1 LSLKTIFTQF
11 MIKET
16 NSFPRRASSAELFER
31 AKSVFPGGVSSP
43 VRAFKSVSGPPL
55 FMKKGDGCHVWDAD
69 GNKYID
75 FCASWGPL
83 ILGHNN
89 PQIRDSI
96 FEAVASGTSFGTPT
110 LPELELGELLVNHHP
125 YLEKVRFV
133 SSGTEAVMSA
143 IRLARGF
150 TGKSKILKFE
160 GCYHGHLDSLLVKA
174 GSGLVT
180 FGETTSAGIPPSFAT
195 ETLVIPLNDP
205 EALDEALTKYGS
217 EIACIVIE
225 PIPAN
230 NGLLLQYFFFLKYLR
245 EKATEFGILLLFD
258 EVISGFRVHF
268 AGAAGYYDIKPDLVT
283 YGKIIGGGMPV
294 GAYGGGKDL
303 MALISPDGPVYQAGT
318 LSGNP
323 VAMAAGLAAC
333 RQLLAPGFYGQ
344 LDAKAAFLIQK
355 LSQHAE
361 NNRYQV
367 SFPRVGSIFWIAF
380 SKDRIKRADQ
390 IDADSMK
397 YFKRLHAILLEHG
410 VYMGPSGYEVGFV
423 SAAHTFDDLREAAE
437 IFCLALDKVFS
448 NHPDDAE

>member
-1 LSLKTIFTQF
+1 MQEAT
-11 MIKET
+11 
-16 NSFPRRASSAELFER
+16 SFPRREKSAELFAR
-31 AKSVFPGGVSSP
+31 AKAVFPGGVSSP

-55 FMKKGDGCHVWDAD
+55 FIKRGDGCYVWDED
-69 GNKYID
+69 GNRYID

-89 PQIRDSI
+89 EQIRERI
-96 FEAVASGTSFGTPT
+96 FEAVALGTSFGTPT
-110 LPELELGELLVNHHP
+110 LNELELGELLVKNNP

-150 TGKSKILKFE
+150 TGRSKILKFE

-180 FGETTSAGIPPSFAT
+180 FGESTSAGIPPSFAA
-195 ETLVIPLNDP
+195 ETLVIPLDDRA
-205 EALDEALTKYGS
+205 ALDEALEKYGHD
-217 EIACIVIE
+217 IACIIIE

-230 NGLLLQYFFFLKYLR
+230 NGLLLQDYSFLKYLR
-245 EKATEFGILLLFD
+245 QKATEHKVLLLFD

-268 AGAAGYYDIKPDLVT
+268 AGAAGYYDIKPDIVT

-294 GAYGGGKDL
+294 GAYGGSNEL
-303 MALISPDGPVYQAGT
+303 MAFISPDGPVYQAGT

-333 RQLLAPGFYGQ
+333 QQLLMPNFYCE
-344 LDAKAAFLIQK
+344 LDHKTNHLIKK
-355 LSQHAE
+355 LTDHATE
-361 NNRYQV
+361 NKYSV
-367 SFPRVGSIFWIAF
+367 TFPKVGSIFWIAF
-380 SKDRIKRADQ
+380 STETIKKADQ
-390 IDADSMK
+390 IDPASMK
-397 YFKRLHAILLEHG
+397 YFKLLHAALLEKG

-423 SAAHTFDDLREAAE
+423 SSAHTIEVLDEAAE
-437 IFCLALDKVFS
+437 IINWAMDKVFGD
-448 NHPDDAE
+448 H

>member
-1 LSLKTIFTQF
+1 MQEVT
-11 MIKET
+11 
-16 NSFPRRASSAELFER
+16 SFPRREKSAELFAR
-31 AKSVFPGGVSSP
+31 AKAVFPGGVSSP

-55 FMKKGDGCHVWDAD
+55 FINRGDGCYVWDED
-69 GNKYID
+69 GNRYID

-89 PQIRDSI
+89 EQIRERI
-96 FEAVASGTSFGTPT
+96 FEAVAMGTSFGTPT
-110 LPELELGELLVNHHP
+110 LNELELGELLVKNNP

-150 TGKSKILKFE
+150 TGRSKILKFE

-180 FGETTSAGIPPSFAT
+180 FGESTSAGIPPSFAA
-195 ETLVIPLNDP
+195 ETLVIPLDDRA
-205 EALDEALTKYGS
+205 ALDEALQKYGHD
-217 EIACIVIE
+217 IACIIIE

-230 NGLLLQYFFFLKYLR
+230 NGLLLQDYSFLKYLR
-245 EKATEFGILLLFD
+245 QKATEHNVLLLFD

-294 GAYGGGKDL
+294 GAYGGSNEL
-303 MALISPDGPVYQAGT
+303 MAFISPDGPVYQAGT

-333 RQLLAPGFYGQ
+333 NQLLVPNFYCD
-344 LDAKAAFLIQK
+344 LDHKTNHLIKK
-355 LSQHAE
+355 LTDHATE
-361 NNRYQV
+361 NKYSV
-367 SFPRVGSIFWIAF
+367 TFPKVGSIFWIAF
-380 SKDRIKRADQ
+380 STETIKKADQ
-390 IDADSMK
+390 IDPASMK
-397 YFKRLHAILLEHG
+397 FFKRLHAALLEKG

-423 SAAHTFDDLREAAE
+423 SSAHTIEVLDEAAE
-437 IFCLALDKVFS
+437 IINWAMDSVFS
-448 NHPDDAE
+448 DL

>member
-1 LSLKTIFTQF
+1 MQ
-11 MIKET
+11 EAA
-16 NSFPRRASSAELFER
+16 SFPRREKSAELFAR
-31 AKSVFPGGVSSP
+31 AKAVFPGGVSSP

-55 FMKKGDGCHVWDAD
+55 FIKRGDGCHVWDED
-69 GNKYID
+69 DNRYID

-89 PQIRDSI
+89 EQIRERI

-110 LPELELGELLVNHHP
+110 LNELELGELLVKNNP

-150 TGKSKILKFE
+150 TGRSKILKFE

-180 FGETTSAGIPPSFAT
+180 FGESTSAGIPPSFAA
-195 ETLVIPLNDP
+195 ETLVIPLDDRS
-205 EALDEALTKYGS
+205 ALDEALDKYGN
-217 EIACIVIE
+217 EIACIIIE

-230 NGLLLQYFFFLKYLR
+230 NGLLLQDYSFLKYLR
-245 EKATEFGILLLFD
+245 QKATEHKVLLLFD

-268 AGAAGYYDIKPDLVT
+268 AGAAGYYDIKPDIVT

-294 GAYGGGKDL
+294 GAYGGSNEL
-303 MALISPDGPVYQAGT
+303 MAFISPDGPVYQAGT

-333 RQLLAPGFYGQ
+333 QQLLMPNFYCD
-344 LDAKAAFLIQK
+344 LDHKTNHLIKKLTDHAK
-355 LSQHAE
+355 E
-361 NNRYQV
+361 NKYSV
-367 SFPRVGSIFWIAF
+367 TFPKVGSIFWIAF
-380 SKDRIKRADQ
+380 STETIKKADQ
-390 IDADSMK
+390 IDPASMK
-397 YFKRLHAILLEHG
+397 FFKLLHAALLEKG

-423 SAAHTFDDLREAAE
+423 SSAHTIEVLDEAAE
-437 IFCLALDKVFS
+437 IINWAMDTVFS
-448 NHPDDAE
+448 DL

>member
-1 LSLKTIFTQF
+1 MQEAT
-11 MIKET
+11 
-16 NSFPRRASSAELFER
+16 SFPRREKSAELFAR
-31 AKSVFPGGVSSP
+31 AKAVFPGGVSSP

-55 FMKKGDGCHVWDAD
+55 FIKRGDGCYVWDED
-69 GNKYID
+69 GNRYID

-89 PQIRDSI
+89 EQIRERI

-110 LPELELGELLVNHHP
+110 LNELELGELLVKNNP

-150 TGKSKILKFE
+150 TGRSKILKFE

-180 FGETTSAGIPPSFAT
+180 FGESTSAGIPPSFAA
-195 ETLVIPLNDP
+195 ETLVIPLDDRA
-205 EALDEALTKYGS
+205 ALDEALEKYGHD
-217 EIACIVIE
+217 IACIIIE

-230 NGLLLQYFFFLKYLR
+230 NGLLLQDYSFLKYLR
-245 EKATEFGILLLFD
+245 QKATEHKVLLLFD

-268 AGAAGYYDIKPDLVT
+268 AGAAGYYDIKPDIVT

-294 GAYGGGKDL
+294 GVYGGSNEL
-303 MALISPDGPVYQAGT
+303 MAFISPDGPVYQAGT

-333 RQLLAPGFYGQ
+333 QQLLMPNFYCE
-344 LDAKAAFLIQK
+344 LDHKTNHLIKK
-355 LSQHAE
+355 LTDHATE
-361 NNRYQV
+361 NKYSV
-367 SFPRVGSIFWIAF
+367 TFPKVGSIFWIAF
-380 SKDRIKRADQ
+380 STETIKKADQ
-390 IDADSMK
+390 IDPASMK
-397 YFKRLHAILLEHG
+397 FFKLLHAALLEKG

-423 SAAHTFDDLREAAE
+423 SSAHTLEVLDEAAE
-437 IFCLALDKVFS
+437 IINWAMDKVFG
-448 NHPDDAE
+448 DL

>member
-1 LSLKTIFTQF
+1 MQEAT
-11 MIKET
+11 
-16 NSFPRRASSAELFER
+16 SFPRREKSAELFAR
-31 AKSVFPGGVSSP
+31 AKAVFPGGVSSP

-55 FMKKGDGCHVWDAD
+55 FIKRGDGCYVWDVD
-69 GNKYID
+69 DNRYID

-89 PQIRDSI
+89 EQIRERI

-110 LPELELGELLVNHHP
+110 LNELELGELLVKNNP

-150 TGKSKILKFE
+150 TGRSKILKFE

-180 FGETTSAGIPPSFAT
+180 FGESTSAGIPPSFAA
-195 ETLVIPLNDP
+195 ETLVIPLDDRA
-205 EALDEALTKYGS
+205 ALDEALEKYGH
-217 EIACIVIE
+217 EIACIIIE

-230 NGLLLQYFFFLKYLR
+230 NGLLLQDYSFLKYLR
-245 EKATEFGILLLFD
+245 QKATEHKVLLLFD

-268 AGAAGYYDIKPDLVT
+268 AGAAGYYDIKPDIVT

-294 GAYGGGKDL
+294 GAYGGGNEL
-303 MALISPDGPVYQAGT
+303 MAFISPDGPVYQAGT

-333 RQLLAPGFYGQ
+333 QQLLMPNFYCD
-344 LDAKAAFLIQK
+344 LDHKTNHLIKKLTDHAK
-355 LSQHAE
+355 E
-361 NNRYQV
+361 NKYSV
-367 SFPRVGSIFWIAF
+367 TFPKVGSIFWIAF
-380 SKDRIKRADQ
+380 STETIKKADQ
-390 IDADSMK
+390 IDPASMK
-397 YFKRLHAILLEHG
+397 FFKLLHAALLEKG

-423 SAAHTFDDLREAAE
+423 SSAHTIEVLDEAAE
-437 IFCLALDKVFS
+437 IINWAMDTVFS
-448 NHPDDAE
+448 DL

>member
-1 LSLKTIFTQF
+1 MQEAT
-11 MIKET
+11 
-16 NSFPRRASSAELFER
+16 SFPRREKSAELFAR
-31 AKSVFPGGVSSP
+31 AKAVFPGGVSSP

-55 FMKKGDGCHVWDAD
+55 FIKRGDGCYVWDED
-69 GNKYID
+69 DNRYID

-89 PQIRDSI
+89 EQIRERI

-110 LPELELGELLVNHHP
+110 LNELELGELLVKNNP

-150 TGKSKILKFE
+150 TGRSKILKFE

-180 FGETTSAGIPPSFAT
+180 FGESTSAGIPPSFAA
-195 ETLVIPLNDP
+195 ETLVIPLDDRS
-205 EALDEALTKYGS
+205 ALDEALEKYGHD
-217 EIACIVIE
+217 IACIIIE

-230 NGLLLQYFFFLKYLR
+230 NGLLLQDYSFLKYLR
-245 EKATEFGILLLFD
+245 QKATEHKVLLLFD

-294 GAYGGGKDL
+294 GAYGGSNEL
-303 MALISPDGPVYQAGT
+303 MAFISPDGPVYQAGT

-333 RQLLAPGFYGQ
+333 QQLLMPNFYCD
-344 LDAKAAFLIQK
+344 LDHKTNHLIKKLTDHAK
-355 LSQHAE
+355 E
-361 NNRYQV
+361 NKYSV
-367 SFPRVGSIFWIAF
+367 TFPKVGSIFWIAF
-380 SKDRIKRADQ
+380 STETIKKADQ
-390 IDADSMK
+390 IDPASMK
-397 YFKRLHAILLEHG
+397 FFKLLHAALLEKG

-423 SAAHTFDDLREAAE
+423 SSAHTIEVLDEAAE
-437 IFCLALDKVFS
+437 IINWAMDSVFS
-448 NHPDDAE
+448 DL

>member
-1 LSLKTIFTQF
+1 MQEAT
-11 MIKET
+11 
-16 NSFPRRASSAELFER
+16 SFPRREKSAELFAR
-31 AKSVFPGGVSSP
+31 AKAVFPGGVSSP

-55 FMKKGDGCHVWDAD
+55 FIKRGDGCYVWDED
-69 GNKYID
+69 GNRYID

-89 PQIRDSI
+89 EQIRERI

-110 LPELELGELLVNHHP
+110 LNELELGELLVKNNP

-150 TGKSKILKFE
+150 TGRSKILKFE

-180 FGETTSAGIPPSFAT
+180 FGESTSAGIPPSFAA
-195 ETLVIPLNDP
+195 ETLVIPLDDRA
-205 EALDEALTKYGS
+205 ALDEALEKYGHD
-217 EIACIVIE
+217 IACIIIE

-230 NGLLLQYFFFLKYLR
+230 NGLLLQDYSFLKYLR
-245 EKATEFGILLLFD
+245 QKATEHKVLLLFD

-268 AGAAGYYDIKPDLVT
+268 AGAAGYYDIKPDIVT

-294 GAYGGGKDL
+294 GAYGGSNEL
-303 MALISPDGPVYQAGT
+303 MAFISPDGPVYQAGT

-333 RQLLAPGFYGQ
+333 QQLLMPNFYCE
-344 LDAKAAFLIQK
+344 LDHKTNHLIKK
-355 LSQHAE
+355 LTDHATE
-361 NNRYQV
+361 NKYSV
-367 SFPRVGSIFWIAF
+367 TFPKVGSIFWIAF
-380 SKDRIKRADQ
+380 STETIKKADQ
-390 IDADSMK
+390 IDPASMK
-397 YFKRLHAILLEHG
+397 FFKLLHAALLEKG

-423 SAAHTFDDLREAAE
+423 SSAHTLEVLDEAAE
-437 IFCLALDKVFS
+437 IINWAMDNVFG
-448 NHPDDAE
+448 DL

>member
-1 LSLKTIFTQF
+1 MQEAT
-11 MIKET
+11 
-16 NSFPRRASSAELFER
+16 SFPRREKSAELFAR
-31 AKSVFPGGVSSP
+31 AKTVFPGGVSSP

-55 FMKKGDGCHVWDAD
+55 FIKRGDGCYVWDED
-69 GNKYID
+69 DNRYID

-89 PQIRDSI
+89 EQIRERI

-110 LPELELGELLVNHHP
+110 LNELELGELLVKNNP

-150 TGKSKILKFE
+150 TGRSKILKFE

-180 FGETTSAGIPPSFAT
+180 FGESTSAGIPPSFAA
-195 ETLVIPLNDP
+195 ETLVIPLDDRS
-205 EALDEALTKYGS
+205 ALDEALEKYGHD
-217 EIACIVIE
+217 IACIIIE

-230 NGLLLQYFFFLKYLR
+230 NGLLLQDYSFLKYLR
-245 EKATEFGILLLFD
+245 QKATEHKVLLLFD

-294 GAYGGGKDL
+294 GAYGGSNEL
-303 MALISPDGPVYQAGT
+303 MAFISPDGPVYQAGT

-333 RQLLAPGFYGQ
+333 QQLLMPNFYCD
-344 LDAKAAFLIQK
+344 LDHKTNHLIKKLTDHAK
-355 LSQHAE
+355 E
-361 NNRYQV
+361 NKYSV
-367 SFPRVGSIFWIAF
+367 TFPKVGSIFWIAF
-380 SKDRIKRADQ
+380 STETIKKADQ
-390 IDADSMK
+390 IDPASMK
-397 YFKRLHAILLEHG
+397 FFKLLHAALLEKG

-423 SAAHTFDDLREAAE
+423 SSAHSIEVLDEAAE
-437 IFCLALDKVFS
+437 IINWAMDSVFS
-448 NHPDDAE
+448 DL

>member
-1 LSLKTIFTQF
+1 MQEAT
-11 MIKET
+11 
-16 NSFPRRASSAELFER
+16 SFPRREKSAELFAR
-31 AKSVFPGGVSSP
+31 AKAVFPGGVSSP

-55 FMKKGDGCHVWDAD
+55 FIKRGDGCYVWDED
-69 GNKYID
+69 GNRYID

-89 PQIRDSI
+89 EQIRERI

-110 LPELELGELLVNHHP
+110 LNELELGELLVKNNP

-150 TGKSKILKFE
+150 TGRSKILKFE

-180 FGETTSAGIPPSFAT
+180 FGESTSAGIPPSFAA
-195 ETLVIPLNDP
+195 ETLVIPLDDRA
-205 EALDEALTKYGS
+205 ALDEALDIYGH
-217 EIACIVIE
+217 EIACIIIE

-230 NGLLLQYFFFLKYLR
+230 NGLLLQDYSFLKYLR
-245 EKATEFGILLLFD
+245 QKATEHNVLLLFD

-294 GAYGGGKDL
+294 GAYGGSNEL
-303 MALISPDGPVYQAGT
+303 MAFISPDGPVYQAGT

-333 RQLLAPGFYGQ
+333 QQLLMPNFYCD
-344 LDAKAAFLIQK
+344 LDHKTNHLIKK
-355 LSQHAE
+355 LTDHATE
-361 NNRYQV
+361 NKYSV
-367 SFPRVGSIFWIAF
+367 TFPKIGSIFWIAF
-380 SKDRIKRADQ
+380 STETIKKADQ
-390 IDADSMK
+390 IDPASMK
-397 YFKRLHAILLEHG
+397 FFKLLHAALLEKG

-423 SAAHTFDDLREAAE
+423 SSAHTIEVLDEAAE
-437 IFCLALDKVFS
+437 IINWAIDSVFS
-448 NHPDDAE
+448 DL

>member
-1 LSLKTIFTQF
+1 MQEAT
-11 MIKET
+11 
-16 NSFPRRASSAELFER
+16 SFPRREKSAELFAR
-31 AKSVFPGGVSSP
+31 AKAVFPGGVSSP

-55 FMKKGDGCHVWDAD
+55 FIKQGDGCYVWDED
-69 GNKYID
+69 DNRYID

-89 PQIRDSI
+89 EQIRERI

-110 LPELELGELLVNHHP
+110 LNELELGELLVKNNP

-150 TGKSKILKFE
+150 TGRSKILKFE

-180 FGETTSAGIPPSFAT
+180 FGESTSAGIPPSFAA
-195 ETLVIPLNDP
+195 ETLVIPLDDRA
-205 EALDEALTKYGS
+205 ALDEALDKYGHD
-217 EIACIVIE
+217 IACIIIE

-230 NGLLLQYFFFLKYLR
+230 NGLLLQDYSFLKYLR
-245 EKATEFGILLLFD
+245 QKATEHKVLLLFD

-294 GAYGGGKDL
+294 GAYGGSNEL
-303 MALISPDGPVYQAGT
+303 MAFISPDGPVYQAGT

-333 RQLLAPGFYGQ
+333 QQLLMPNFYCD
-344 LDAKAAFLIQK
+344 LDHKTNHLIKK
-355 LSQHAE
+355 LTDHATK
-361 NNRYQV
+361 NKYSV
-367 SFPRVGSIFWIAF
+367 TFPKVGSIFWIAF
-380 SKDRIKRADQ
+380 STETIKKADQ
-390 IDADSMK
+390 IDPASMK
-397 YFKRLHAILLEHG
+397 FFKLLHAALLEKG

-423 SAAHTFDDLREAAE
+423 SSAHTIEVLDEAAE
-437 IFCLALDKVFS
+437 IINWAMDSVFS
-448 NHPDDAE
+448 DL

>member
-1 LSLKTIFTQF
+1 MQEAT
-11 MIKET
+11 
-16 NSFPRRASSAELFER
+16 SFPRREKSAELFAR
-31 AKSVFPGGVSSP
+31 AKAVFPGGVSSP

-55 FMKKGDGCHVWDAD
+55 FIKRGDGCYVWDED
-69 GNKYID
+69 DNRYID

-89 PQIRDSI
+89 EQIRERI

-110 LPELELGELLVNHHP
+110 LNELELGELLVKNNP

-150 TGKSKILKFE
+150 TGRSKILKFE

-180 FGETTSAGIPPSFAT
+180 FGESTSAGIPPSFAA
-195 ETLVIPLNDP
+195 ETLVIPLDDRA
-205 EALDEALTKYGS
+205 ALDEALEKYGHD
-217 EIACIVIE
+217 IACIIIE

-230 NGLLLQYFFFLKYLR
+230 NGLLLQDYSFLKYLR
-245 EKATEFGILLLFD
+245 QKATEHKVLLLFD

-268 AGAAGYYDIKPDLVT
+268 AGAAGYYDIKPDIVT

-294 GAYGGGKDL
+294 GAYGGSNEL
-303 MALISPDGPVYQAGT
+303 MAFISPDGPVYQAGT

-333 RQLLAPGFYGQ
+333 QQLLMPNFYCE
-344 LDAKAAFLIQK
+344 LDHKTNHLIK
-355 LSQHAE
+355 NLTDHATE
-361 NNRYQV
+361 NKYSV
-367 SFPRVGSIFWIAF
+367 TFPKVGSIFWIAF
-380 SKDRIKRADQ
+380 STETIKKADQ
-390 IDADSMK
+390 IDPASMK
-397 YFKRLHAILLEHG
+397 YFKLLHAALLEKG

-423 SAAHTFDDLREAAE
+423 SSAHTIEVLDEAAE
-437 IFCLALDKVFS
+437 IINWAMDKVFG
-448 NHPDDAE
+448 DL

>member
-1 LSLKTIFTQF
+1 MQEAT
-11 MIKET
+11 
-16 NSFPRRASSAELFER
+16 SFPRREKSAELFAR
-31 AKSVFPGGVSSP
+31 AKAVFPGGVSSP

-55 FMKKGDGCHVWDAD
+55 FIKRGDGCYVWDED
-69 GNKYID
+69 DNRYID

-89 PQIRDSI
+89 EQIRERI

-110 LPELELGELLVNHHP
+110 LNELELGELLVKNNP

-150 TGKSKILKFE
+150 TGRSKILKFE

-180 FGETTSAGIPPSFAT
+180 FGESTSAGIPPSFAA
-195 ETLVIPLNDP
+195 ETLVIPLDDRA
-205 EALDEALTKYGS
+205 ALDEALEKYGHD
-217 EIACIVIE
+217 IACIIIE

-230 NGLLLQYFFFLKYLR
+230 NGLLLQDYSFLKYLR
-245 EKATEFGILLLFD
+245 QKATEHKVLLLFD

-268 AGAAGYYDIKPDLVT
+268 AGAAGYYDIKPDIVT

-294 GAYGGGKDL
+294 GAYGGSNEL
-303 MALISPDGPVYQAGT
+303 MAFISPDGPVYQAGT

-323 VAMAAGLAAC
+323 VAMAAGLADC
-333 RQLLAPGFYGQ
+333 QQLLMPNFYCD
-344 LDAKAAFLIQK
+344 LDHKTNHLIKK
-355 LSQHAE
+355 LTDHATE
-361 NNRYQV
+361 NKYSV
-367 SFPRVGSIFWIAF
+367 TFPKVGSIFWIAF
-380 SKDRIKRADQ
+380 STETIKKADQ
-390 IDADSMK
+390 IDPASMK
-397 YFKRLHAILLEHG
+397 FFKLLHAALLEKG

-423 SAAHTFDDLREAAE
+423 SSAHTIEVLDEAAE
-437 IFCLALDKVFS
+437 IINWAMDSVFS
-448 NHPDDAE
+448 DL

>member
-1 LSLKTIFTQF
+1 MQEAT
-11 MIKET
+11 
-16 NSFPRRASSAELFER
+16 SFPRREKSAELFAR
-31 AKSVFPGGVSSP
+31 AKAVFPGGVSSP

-55 FMKKGDGCHVWDAD
+55 FIKRGDGCHVWDED
-69 GNKYID
+69 DNRYID

-89 PQIRDSI
+89 EQIRERI

-110 LPELELGELLVNHHP
+110 LNELELGELLVKNNP

-150 TGKSKILKFE
+150 TGRSKILKFE

-180 FGETTSAGIPPSFAT
+180 FGESTSAGIPPSFAA
-195 ETLVIPLNDP
+195 ETLVIPLDDRS
-205 EALDEALTKYGS
+205 ALDEALDKYGN
-217 EIACIVIE
+217 EIACIIIE

-230 NGLLLQYFFFLKYLR
+230 NGLLLQDYSFLKYLR
-245 EKATEFGILLLFD
+245 QKATEHKVLLLFD

-268 AGAAGYYDIKPDLVT
+268 AGAAGYYDIKPDIVT

-294 GAYGGGKDL
+294 GAYGGSNEL
-303 MALISPDGPVYQAGT
+303 MAFISPDGPVYQAGT

-333 RQLLAPGFYGQ
+333 QQLLMPNFYCD
-344 LDAKAAFLIQK
+344 LDHKTNHLIKKLTDHAK
-355 LSQHAE
+355 E
-361 NNRYQV
+361 NKYSV
-367 SFPRVGSIFWIAF
+367 TFPKVGSIFWIAF
-380 SKDRIKRADQ
+380 STETIKKADQ
-390 IDADSMK
+390 IDPASMK
-397 YFKRLHAILLEHG
+397 FFKLLHAALLEKG

-423 SAAHTFDDLREAAE
+423 SSAHTLEVLDEAAE
-437 IFCLALDKVFS
+437 IINWAMDNVFG
-448 NHPDDAE
+448 DL

>member
-1 LSLKTIFTQF
+1 MQEAT
-11 MIKET
+11 
-16 NSFPRRASSAELFER
+16 SFPRREKSAELFAR
-31 AKSVFPGGVSSP
+31 AKAVFPGGVSSP

-55 FMKKGDGCHVWDAD
+55 FIKRGDGCYVWDED
-69 GNKYID
+69 GNRYID

-89 PQIRDSI
+89 EQIRERI

-110 LPELELGELLVNHHP
+110 LNELELGELLVKNNP

-150 TGKSKILKFE
+150 TGRSKILKFE

-180 FGETTSAGIPPSFAT
+180 FGESTSAGIPPSFAA
-195 ETLVIPLNDP
+195 ETLVIPLDDRA
-205 EALDEALTKYGS
+205 ALDEALEKYGHD
-217 EIACIVIE
+217 IACIIIE

-230 NGLLLQYFFFLKYLR
+230 NGLLLQDYSFLKYLR
-245 EKATEFGILLLFD
+245 QKATEHKVLLLFD

-268 AGAAGYYDIKPDLVT
+268 AGAAGYYDIKPDIVT

-294 GAYGGGKDL
+294 GAYGGSNEL
-303 MALISPDGPVYQAGT
+303 MAFISPDGPVYQAGT

-333 RQLLAPGFYGQ
+333 QQLLMPNFYCE
-344 LDAKAAFLIQK
+344 LDHKTNHLIKK
-355 LSQHAE
+355 LTDHATE
-361 NNRYQV
+361 NKYSV
-367 SFPRVGSIFWIAF
+367 TFPKVGSIFWIAF
-380 SKDRIKRADQ
+380 STETIKKADQ
-390 IDADSMK
+390 IDPASMK
-397 YFKRLHAILLEHG
+397 YFKLLHAALLEKG

-423 SAAHTFDDLREAAE
+423 SSAHSLEVLDEAAE
-437 IFCLALDKVFS
+437 IINWAMDKVFG
-448 NHPDDAE
+448 DL

>member
-1 LSLKTIFTQF
+1 MQEAT
-11 MIKET
+11 
-16 NSFPRRASSAELFER
+16 SFPRREKSAELFAR
-31 AKSVFPGGVSSP
+31 AKAVFPGGVSSP

-55 FMKKGDGCHVWDAD
+55 FIKRGDGCYVWDED
-69 GNKYID
+69 GNRYID

-89 PQIRDSI
+89 EQIRERI
-96 FEAVASGTSFGTPT
+96 FEAVALGTSFGTPT
-110 LPELELGELLVNHHP
+110 LNELELGELLVKNNP

-150 TGKSKILKFE
+150 TGRSKILKFE

-180 FGETTSAGIPPSFAT
+180 FGESTSAGIPPSFAA
-195 ETLVIPLNDP
+195 ETLVIPLDDRA
-205 EALDEALTKYGS
+205 ALDEALEKYGHD
-217 EIACIVIE
+217 IACIIIE

-230 NGLLLQYFFFLKYLR
+230 NGLLLQDYSFLKYLR
-245 EKATEFGILLLFD
+245 QKATEHKVLLLFD

-268 AGAAGYYDIKPDLVT
+268 AGAAGYYDIKPDIVT

-294 GAYGGGKDL
+294 GAYGGSNEL
-303 MALISPDGPVYQAGT
+303 MAFISPDGPVYQAGT

-333 RQLLAPGFYGQ
+333 QQLLMPNFYCE
-344 LDAKAAFLIQK
+344 LDHKTNHLIKK
-355 LSQHAE
+355 LTDHATE
-361 NNRYQV
+361 NKYSV
-367 SFPRVGSIFWIAF
+367 TFPKVGSIFWIAF
-380 SKDRIKRADQ
+380 STETIKKADQ
-390 IDADSMK
+390 IDPASMK
-397 YFKRLHAILLEHG
+397 YFKLLHAALLEKG

-423 SAAHTFDDLREAAE
+423 SSAHTLEVLDEAAE
-437 IFCLALDKVFS
+437 IINWAMDKVFG
-448 NHPDDAE
+448 DL

>member
-1 LSLKTIFTQF
+1 MQEAT
-11 MIKET
+11 
-16 NSFPRRASSAELFER
+16 SFPRREKSAELFAR
-31 AKSVFPGGVSSP
+31 AKAVFPGGVSSP
-43 VRAFKSVSGPPL
+43 VRAFKSVSGPPI
-55 FMKKGDGCHVWDAD
+55 FIKRGDGCYVWDED
-69 GNKYID
+69 DNRYID

-89 PQIRDSI
+89 EQIRERI

-110 LPELELGELLVNHHP
+110 LNELELGELLVKNNP

-150 TGKSKILKFE
+150 TGRSKILKFE

-180 FGETTSAGIPPSFAT
+180 FGESTSAGIPPSFAA
-195 ETLVIPLNDP
+195 ETLVIPLDDRS
-205 EALDEALTKYGS
+205 ALDEALEKYGHD
-217 EIACIVIE
+217 IACIIIE

-230 NGLLLQYFFFLKYLR
+230 NGLLLQDYSFLKYLR
-245 EKATEFGILLLFD
+245 QKATEHKVLLLFD

-294 GAYGGGKDL
+294 GAYGGSNEL
-303 MALISPDGPVYQAGT
+303 MAFISPDGPVYQAGT

-333 RQLLAPGFYGQ
+333 QQLLMPNFYCD
-344 LDAKAAFLIQK
+344 LDHKTNHLIKKLTDHAK
-355 LSQHAE
+355 E
-361 NNRYQV
+361 NKYSV
-367 SFPRVGSIFWIAF
+367 TFPKVGSIFWIAF
-380 SKDRIKRADQ
+380 STEIIKKADQ
-390 IDADSMK
+390 IDPASMK
-397 YFKRLHAILLEHG
+397 FFKLLHAALLEKG
-410 VYMGPSGYEVGFV
+410 VYLGPSGYEVGFV
-423 SAAHTFDDLREAAE
+423 SSAHTIEVLDEAAE
-437 IFCLALDKVFS
+437 IINWAMDSVFS
-448 NHPDDAE
+448 DL

>member
-1 LSLKTIFTQF
+1 MQEAT
-11 MIKET
+11 
-16 NSFPRRASSAELFER
+16 SFPRREKSAELFAR
-31 AKSVFPGGVSSP
+31 AKAVFPGGVSSP

-55 FMKKGDGCHVWDAD
+55 FIKRGDGCYVWDED
-69 GNKYID
+69 GNRYID

-89 PQIRDSI
+89 EQIRERI
-96 FEAVASGTSFGTPT
+96 FEAVALGTSFGTPT
-110 LPELELGELLVNHHP
+110 LNELELGELLVKNNP

-150 TGKSKILKFE
+150 TGRSKILKFE

-180 FGETTSAGIPPSFAT
+180 FGESTSAGIPPSFAA
-195 ETLVIPLNDP
+195 ETLVIPLDDRA
-205 EALDEALTKYGS
+205 ALDEALEKYGHD
-217 EIACIVIE
+217 IACIIIE

-230 NGLLLQYFFFLKYLR
+230 NGLLLQDYSFLKYLR
-245 EKATEFGILLLFD
+245 QKATEHKVLLLFD

-268 AGAAGYYDIKPDLVT
+268 AGAAGYYDIKPDIVT

-294 GAYGGGKDL
+294 GAYGGSNEL
-303 MALISPDGPVYQAGT
+303 MAFISPDGPVYQAGT

-333 RQLLAPGFYGQ
+333 QQLLMPNFYCE
-344 LDAKAAFLIQK
+344 LDHKTNHLIK
-355 LSQHAE
+355 NLTDHATE
-361 NNRYQV
+361 NKYSV
-367 SFPRVGSIFWIAF
+367 TFPKVGSIFWIAF
-380 SKDRIKRADQ
+380 STETIKKADQ
-390 IDADSMK
+390 IDPASMK
-397 YFKRLHAILLEHG
+397 YFKLLHAALLEKG

-423 SAAHTFDDLREAAE
+423 SSAHTLEVLDEAAE
-437 IFCLALDKVFS
+437 IINWAMDKVFG
-448 NHPDDAE
+448 DL

>member
-1 LSLKTIFTQF
+1 MQEAT
-11 MIKET
+11 
-16 NSFPRRASSAELFER
+16 SFPRREKSAELFAR
-31 AKSVFPGGVSSP
+31 AKAVFPGGVSSP

-55 FMKKGDGCHVWDAD
+55 FIKRGDGCYVWDED
-69 GNKYID
+69 GNRYID

-89 PQIRDSI
+89 EQIRERI

-110 LPELELGELLVNHHP
+110 LNELELGELLVKNNP

-150 TGKSKILKFE
+150 TGRSKILKFE

-180 FGETTSAGIPPSFAT
+180 FGESTSAGIPPSFAA
-195 ETLVIPLNDP
+195 ETLVIPLDDRA
-205 EALDEALTKYGS
+205 ALDEALEKYGH
-217 EIACIVIE
+217 EIACIIIE

-230 NGLLLQYFFFLKYLR
+230 NGLLLQDYSFLKYLR
-245 EKATEFGILLLFD
+245 QKATEHKVLLLFD

-268 AGAAGYYDIKPDLVT
+268 AGAAGYYDIKPDIVT

-294 GAYGGGKDL
+294 GAYGGSNEL
-303 MALISPDGPVYQAGT
+303 MAFISPDGPVYQAGT

-333 RQLLAPGFYGQ
+333 QQLLMPNFYCE
-344 LDAKAAFLIQK
+344 LDHKTNHLIKK
-355 LSQHAE
+355 LTDHATE
-361 NNRYQV
+361 NKYSV
-367 SFPRVGSIFWIAF
+367 TFPKVGSIFWIAF
-380 SKDRIKRADQ
+380 STETIKKADQ
-390 IDADSMK
+390 IDPASMK
-397 YFKRLHAILLEHG
+397 FFKLLHAALLEKG

-423 SAAHTFDDLREAAE
+423 SSAHTLEVLDEAAE
-437 IFCLALDKVFS
+437 IINWAMDNVFG
-448 NHPDDAE
+448 DL

>member
-1 LSLKTIFTQF
+1 MQEAT
-11 MIKET
+11 
-16 NSFPRRASSAELFER
+16 SFPRREKSAELFAR
-31 AKSVFPGGVSSP
+31 AKAVFPGGVSSP

-55 FMKKGDGCHVWDAD
+55 FIKRGDGCYVWDED
-69 GNKYID
+69 GNRYID

-89 PQIRDSI
+89 EQIRERI

-110 LPELELGELLVNHHP
+110 LNELELGELLVKNNP

-150 TGKSKILKFE
+150 TGRSKILKFE

-180 FGETTSAGIPPSFAT
+180 FGESTSAGIPPSFAA
-195 ETLVIPLNDP
+195 ETLVIPLDDRA
-205 EALDEALTKYGS
+205 ALDEALEKYGHD
-217 EIACIVIE
+217 IACIIIE

-230 NGLLLQYFFFLKYLR
+230 NGLLLQDYSFLKYLR
-245 EKATEFGILLLFD
+245 QKATEHKVLLLFD

-268 AGAAGYYDIKPDLVT
+268 AGAAGYYDIKPDIVT

-294 GAYGGGKDL
+294 GAYGGSNEL
-303 MALISPDGPVYQAGT
+303 MAFISPDGPVYQAGT

-333 RQLLAPGFYGQ
+333 QQLLMPNFYCE
-344 LDAKAAFLIQK
+344 LDHKTNHLIKK
-355 LSQHAE
+355 LTDHATE
-361 NNRYQV
+361 NKYSV
-367 SFPRVGSIFWIAF
+367 TFPKVGSIFWIAF
-380 SKDRIKRADQ
+380 STETIKKADQ
-390 IDADSMK
+390 IDPASMK
-397 YFKRLHAILLEHG
+397 YFKLLHAALLEKG

-423 SAAHTFDDLREAAE
+423 SSVHTLEVLDEAAE
-437 IFCLALDKVFS
+437 IINWAMDKVFG
-448 NHPDDAE
+448 DL

>member
-1 LSLKTIFTQF
+1 MQEPT
-11 MIKET
+11 
-16 NSFPRRASSAELFER
+16 SFPRREKSAELFAR
-31 AKSVFPGGVSSP
+31 AKAVFPGGVSSP

-55 FMKKGDGCHVWDAD
+55 FIKRGDGCYVWDED
-69 GNKYID
+69 GNRYID

-89 PQIRDSI
+89 EQIRERI
-96 FEAVASGTSFGTPT
+96 FEAVALGTSFGTPT
-110 LPELELGELLVNHHP
+110 LNELELGELLVKNNP

-150 TGKSKILKFE
+150 TGRSKILKFE

-180 FGETTSAGIPPSFAT
+180 FGESTSAGIPPSFAA
-195 ETLVIPLNDP
+195 ETLVIPLDDRA
-205 EALDEALTKYGS
+205 ALDEALEKYGHD
-217 EIACIVIE
+217 IACIIIE

-230 NGLLLQYFFFLKYLR
+230 NGLLLQDYSFLKYLR
-245 EKATEFGILLLFD
+245 QKATEHKVLLLFD

-268 AGAAGYYDIKPDLVT
+268 AGAAGYYDIKPDIVT

-294 GAYGGGKDL
+294 GAYGGSNEL
-303 MALISPDGPVYQAGT
+303 MAFISPDGPVYQAGT

-333 RQLLAPGFYGQ
+333 QQLLMPNFYCE
-344 LDAKAAFLIQK
+344 LDHKTNPLIKK
-355 LSQHAE
+355 LTDHATE
-361 NNRYQV
+361 NKYSV
-367 SFPRVGSIFWIAF
+367 TFPKVGSIFWIAF
-380 SKDRIKRADQ
+380 STETIKKADQ
-390 IDADSMK
+390 IDPASMK
-397 YFKRLHAILLEHG
+397 YFKLLHAALLEKG

-423 SAAHTFDDLREAAE
+423 SSAHTLEVLDEAAE
-437 IFCLALDKVFS
+437 IINWAMDKVFG
-448 NHPDDAE
+448 DL

>member
-1 LSLKTIFTQF
+1 MQEAT
-11 MIKET
+11 
-16 NSFPRRASSAELFER
+16 SFPRREKSAELFAR
-31 AKSVFPGGVSSP
+31 AKAVFPGGVSSP

-55 FMKKGDGCHVWDAD
+55 FIKRGDGCYVWDED
-69 GNKYID
+69 GNRYID

-89 PQIRDSI
+89 EQIRERI

-110 LPELELGELLVNHHP
+110 LNELELGELLVKNNP

-150 TGKSKILKFE
+150 TGRSKILKFE

-180 FGETTSAGIPPSFAT
+180 FGESTSAGIPPSFAA
-195 ETLVIPLNDP
+195 ETLVIPLDDRA
-205 EALDEALTKYGS
+205 ALDEALEKYGH
-217 EIACIVIE
+217 EIACIIIE

-230 NGLLLQYFFFLKYLR
+230 NGLLLQDYSFLKYLR
-245 EKATEFGILLLFD
+245 QKATEHKVLLLFD

-268 AGAAGYYDIKPDLVT
+268 AGAAGYYDIKPDIVT

-294 GAYGGGKDL
+294 GAYGGSNEL
-303 MALISPDGPVYQAGT
+303 MAFISPDGPVYQAGT

-333 RQLLAPGFYGQ
+333 QQLLMPNFYCE
-344 LDAKAAFLIQK
+344 LDHKTNHLIKK
-355 LSQHAE
+355 LTDHATE
-361 NNRYQV
+361 NKYSV
-367 SFPRVGSIFWIAF
+367 TFPKVGSIFWIAF
-380 SKDRIKRADQ
+380 STETIKKADQ
-390 IDADSMK
+390 IDPASMK
-397 YFKRLHAILLEHG
+397 FFKLLHAALLEKG

-423 SAAHTFDDLREAAE
+423 SSAHTLEVLDEAAE
-437 IFCLALDKVFS
+437 IINWAMDKVFG
-448 NHPDDAE
+448 DL

>member
-1 LSLKTIFTQF
+1 MQEAT
-11 MIKET
+11 
-16 NSFPRRASSAELFER
+16 SFPRREKSAELFAR
-31 AKSVFPGGVSSP
+31 AKAVFPGGVSSP
-43 VRAFKSVSGPPL
+43 VRAFKSVSGPPI
-55 FMKKGDGCHVWDAD
+55 FIKRGDGCYVWDED
-69 GNKYID
+69 DNRYID

-89 PQIRDSI
+89 EQIRERI

-110 LPELELGELLVNHHP
+110 LNELELGELLVKNNP

-150 TGKSKILKFE
+150 TGRSKILKFE

-180 FGETTSAGIPPSFAT
+180 FGESTSAGIPPSFAA
-195 ETLVIPLNDP
+195 ETLVIPLDDRS
-205 EALDEALTKYGS
+205 ALDEALEKYGHD
-217 EIACIVIE
+217 IACIIIE

-230 NGLLLQYFFFLKYLR
+230 NGLLLQDYSFLKYLR
-245 EKATEFGILLLFD
+245 QKATEHKVLLLFD

-294 GAYGGGKDL
+294 GAYGGSNEL
-303 MALISPDGPVYQAGT
+303 MAFISPDGPVYQAGT

-333 RQLLAPGFYGQ
+333 QQLLMPNFYCD
-344 LDAKAAFLIQK
+344 LDHKTNHLIKKLTDHAK
-355 LSQHAE
+355 E
-361 NNRYQV
+361 NKYSV
-367 SFPRVGSIFWIAF
+367 TFPKVGSIFWIAF
-380 SKDRIKRADQ
+380 STETIKKADQ
-390 IDADSMK
+390 IDPASMK
-397 YFKRLHAILLEHG
+397 FFKLLHAALLEKG

-423 SAAHTFDDLREAAE
+423 SSAHTIEVLDEAAE
-437 IFCLALDKVFS
+437 IINWAMDSVFS
-448 NHPDDAE
+448 DL

>member
-1 LSLKTIFTQF
+1 LLYNNPFHQIIIMQ
-11 MIKET
+11 EAA
-16 NSFPRRASSAELFER
+16 SFPRREKSAELFAR
-31 AKSVFPGGVSSP
+31 AKAVFPGGVSSP

-55 FMKKGDGCHVWDAD
+55 FIKRGDGCHVWDED
-69 GNKYID
+69 DNRYID

-89 PQIRDSI
+89 EQIRERI

-110 LPELELGELLVNHHP
+110 LNELELGELLVKNNP

-150 TGKSKILKFE
+150 TGRSKILKFE

-180 FGETTSAGIPPSFAT
+180 FGESTSAGIPPSFAA
-195 ETLVIPLNDP
+195 ETLVIPLDDRS
-205 EALDEALTKYGS
+205 ALDEALDKYGN
-217 EIACIVIE
+217 EIACIIIE

-230 NGLLLQYFFFLKYLR
+230 NGLLLQDYSFLKYLR
-245 EKATEFGILLLFD
+245 QKATEHKVLLLFD

-268 AGAAGYYDIKPDLVT
+268 AGAAGYYDIKPDIVT

-294 GAYGGGKDL
+294 GAYGGSNEL
-303 MALISPDGPVYQAGT
+303 MAFISPDGPVYQAGT

-333 RQLLAPGFYGQ
+333 QQLLMPNFYCD
-344 LDAKAAFLIQK
+344 LDHKTNHLIKK
-355 LSQHAE
+355 LTDHAE
-361 NNRYQV
+361 ENKYSV
-367 SFPRVGSIFWIAF
+367 TFPKVGSIFWIAF
-380 SKDRIKRADQ
+380 STETIKKADQ
-390 IDADSMK
+390 IDPASMK
-397 YFKRLHAILLEHG
+397 FFKLLHAALLEKG

-423 SAAHTFDDLREAAE
+423 SSAHTIEVLDEAAE
-437 IFCLALDKVFS
+437 IINWAMDTVFS
-448 NHPDDAE
+448 DL

>member
-1 LSLKTIFTQF
+1 MQEAT
-11 MIKET
+11 
-16 NSFPRRASSAELFER
+16 SFPRREKSAELFTR
-31 AKSVFPGGVSSP
+31 AKAVFPGGVSSP

-55 FMKKGDGCHVWDAD
+55 FIKRGDGCYVWDED
-69 GNKYID
+69 GNRYID

-89 PQIRDSI
+89 EQIRERI

-110 LPELELGELLVNHHP
+110 LNELELGELLVKNNP

-150 TGKSKILKFE
+150 TGRSKILKFE

-180 FGETTSAGIPPSFAT
+180 FGESTSAGIPPSFAA
-195 ETLVIPLNDP
+195 ETLVIPLDDRA
-205 EALDEALTKYGS
+205 ALDEALEKYGH
-217 EIACIVIE
+217 EIACIIIE

-230 NGLLLQYFFFLKYLR
+230 NGLLLQDYSFLKYLR
-245 EKATEFGILLLFD
+245 QKATEHKVLLLFD

-268 AGAAGYYDIKPDLVT
+268 AGAAGYYDIKPDIVT

-294 GAYGGGKDL
+294 GAYGGSNEL
-303 MALISPDGPVYQAGT
+303 MAFISPDGPVYQAGT

-333 RQLLAPGFYGQ
+333 QQLLMPNFYCE
-344 LDAKAAFLIQK
+344 LDHKTNHLIKK
-355 LSQHAE
+355 LTDHATE
-361 NNRYQV
+361 NKYSV
-367 SFPRVGSIFWIAF
+367 TFPKVGSIFWIAF
-380 SKDRIKRADQ
+380 STETIKKADQ
-390 IDADSMK
+390 IDPASMK
-397 YFKRLHAILLEHG
+397 FFKLLHAALLEKG

-423 SAAHTFDDLREAAE
+423 SSAHTLEVLDEAAE
-437 IFCLALDKVFS
+437 IINWAMDNVFG
-448 NHPDDAE
+448 DL

>member
-1 LSLKTIFTQF
+1 MQEAT
-11 MIKET
+11 
-16 NSFPRRASSAELFER
+16 SFPRREKSAELFAR
-31 AKSVFPGGVSSP
+31 AKAVFPGGVSSP

-55 FMKKGDGCHVWDAD
+55 FIKRGDGCYVWDED
-69 GNKYID
+69 DNRYID

-89 PQIRDSI
+89 EQIRERI

-110 LPELELGELLVNHHP
+110 LNELELGELLVKNNP

-150 TGKSKILKFE
+150 TGRSKILKFE

-180 FGETTSAGIPPSFAT
+180 FGESTSAGIPPSFAA
-195 ETLVIPLNDP
+195 ETLVIPLDDRS
-205 EALDEALTKYGS
+205 ALDEALEKYGHD
-217 EIACIVIE
+217 IACIIIE

-230 NGLLLQYFFFLKYLR
+230 NGLLLQDYSFLKYLR
-245 EKATEFGILLLFD
+245 QKATEHKVLLLFD

-294 GAYGGGKDL
+294 GAYGGSNEL
-303 MALISPDGPVYQAGT
+303 MAFISPDGPVYQAGT

-333 RQLLAPGFYGQ
+333 QQLLMPNFYCD
-344 LDAKAAFLIQK
+344 LDHKTNHLIKKLTDHAK
-355 LSQHAE
+355 E
-361 NNRYQV
+361 NKYSV
-367 SFPRVGSIFWIAF
+367 TFPKVGSIFWIAF
-380 SKDRIKRADQ
+380 STETLKKADQ
-390 IDADSMK
+390 IDPASMK
-397 YFKRLHAILLEHG
+397 FFKLLHAALLEKG

-423 SAAHTFDDLREAAE
+423 SSAHTIEVLDEAAE
-437 IFCLALDKVFS
+437 IINWAMDSVFS
-448 NHPDDAE
+448 DL

>member
-1 LSLKTIFTQF
+1 MQEAT
-11 MIKET
+11 
-16 NSFPRRASSAELFER
+16 SFPRREKSAELFAR
-31 AKSVFPGGVSSP
+31 AKAVFPGGVSSP
-43 VRAFKSVSGPPL
+43 VRAFKSVSGPPI
-55 FMKKGDGCHVWDAD
+55 FIKRGDGCYVWDED
-69 GNKYID
+69 DNRYID

-89 PQIRDSI
+89 EQIRERI

-110 LPELELGELLVNHHP
+110 LNELELGELLVKNNP

-150 TGKSKILKFE
+150 TGRSKILKFE

-180 FGETTSAGIPPSFAT
+180 FGESTSAGIPPSFAA
-195 ETLVIPLNDP
+195 ETLVIPLDDRS
-205 EALDEALTKYGS
+205 ALDEALEKYGHD
-217 EIACIVIE
+217 IACIIIE

-230 NGLLLQYFFFLKYLR
+230 NGLLLQDYSFLKYLR
-245 EKATEFGILLLFD
+245 QKATEHKVLLLFD

-294 GAYGGGKDL
+294 GAYGGSNEL
-303 MALISPDGPVYQAGT
+303 MAFISPDGPVYQAGT

-333 RQLLAPGFYGQ
+333 QQLLMPNFYCD
-344 LDAKAAFLIQK
+344 LDHKTNHLIKKLTDHAK
-355 LSQHAE
+355 E
-361 NNRYQV
+361 NKYSV
-367 SFPRVGSIFWIAF
+367 TFPKVGSIFWIAF
-380 SKDRIKRADQ
+380 STETIKKADQ
-390 IDADSMK
+390 IDPASMK
-397 YFKRLHAILLEHG
+397 FFKLLHAALLEKG

-423 SAAHTFDDLREAAE
+423 SSAHSIEVLDEAAE
-437 IFCLALDKVFS
+437 IINWAMDSVFS
-448 NHPDDAE
+448 DL

>member
-1 LSLKTIFTQF
+1 MQEAT
-11 MIKET
+11 
-16 NSFPRRASSAELFER
+16 SFPRREKSAELFAR
-31 AKSVFPGGVSSP
+31 AKAVFPGGVSSP

-55 FMKKGDGCHVWDAD
+55 FIKRGDGCYVWDED
-69 GNKYID
+69 DNRYID

-89 PQIRDSI
+89 EQIRERI

-110 LPELELGELLVNHHP
+110 LNELELGELLVKNNP

-150 TGKSKILKFE
+150 TGRSKILKFE

-180 FGETTSAGIPPSFAT
+180 FGESTSAGIPPSFAA
-195 ETLVIPLNDP
+195 ETLVIPLDDRA
-205 EALDEALTKYGS
+205 ALDEALEKYGHN
-217 EIACIVIE
+217 IACIIIE

-230 NGLLLQYFFFLKYLR
+230 NGLLLQDYSFLKYLR
-245 EKATEFGILLLFD
+245 QKATEHKVLLLFD

-268 AGAAGYYDIKPDLVT
+268 AGAAGYYDIKPDIVT

-294 GAYGGGKDL
+294 GAYGGSNEL
-303 MALISPDGPVYQAGT
+303 MAFISPDGPVYQAGT

-333 RQLLAPGFYGQ
+333 QQLLMPNFYCE
-344 LDAKAAFLIQK
+344 LDHKTNHLIK
-355 LSQHAE
+355 NLTDHATE
-361 NNRYQV
+361 NKYSV
-367 SFPRVGSIFWIAF
+367 TFPKVGSIFWIAF
-380 SKDRIKRADQ
+380 STETIKKADQ
-390 IDADSMK
+390 IDPASMK
-397 YFKRLHAILLEHG
+397 YFKLLHAALLEKG

-423 SAAHTFDDLREAAE
+423 SSAHTIEVLDEAAE
-437 IFCLALDKVFS
+437 IINWAMDKVFG
-448 NHPDDAE
+448 DL

>member
-1 LSLKTIFTQF
+1 MQEAT
-11 MIKET
+11 
-16 NSFPRRASSAELFER
+16 SFPRREKSAELFAR
-31 AKSVFPGGVSSP
+31 AKAVFPGGVSSP

-55 FMKKGDGCHVWDAD
+55 FIKRGDGCYVWDED
-69 GNKYID
+69 DNRYID

-89 PQIRDSI
+89 EQIRERI

-110 LPELELGELLVNHHP
+110 LNELELGELLVKNNP

-150 TGKSKILKFE
+150 TGRSKILKFE

-180 FGETTSAGIPPSFAT
+180 FGESTSAGIPPSFAA
-195 ETLVIPLNDP
+195 ETLVIPLDDRS
-205 EALDEALTKYGS
+205 ALDEALEKYGHD
-217 EIACIVIE
+217 IACIIIE

-230 NGLLLQYFFFLKYLR
+230 NGLLLQDYSFLKYLR
-245 EKATEFGILLLFD
+245 QKATEHKVLLLFD

-294 GAYGGGKDL
+294 GAYGGSNEL
-303 MALISPDGPVYQAGT
+303 MAFISPDGPVYQAGT

-333 RQLLAPGFYGQ
+333 QQLLMPNFYCD
-344 LDAKAAFLIQK
+344 LDHKTNHLIKKLTDHAKK
-355 LSQHAE
+355 NKYS
-361 NNRYQV
+361 V
-367 SFPRVGSIFWIAF
+367 TFPKVGSIFWIAF
-380 SKDRIKRADQ
+380 STEIIKKADQ
-390 IDADSMK
+390 IDPASMK
-397 YFKRLHAILLEHG
+397 FFKLLHAALLEKG

-423 SAAHTFDDLREAAE
+423 SSAHTIEVLDEAAE
-437 IFCLALDKVFS
+437 IINWAMDSVFS
-448 NHPDDAE
+448 DL

>member
-1 LSLKTIFTQF
+1 LLYNNPFHQIIIMQEAT
-11 MIKET
+11 
-16 NSFPRRASSAELFER
+16 SFPRREKSAELFAR
-31 AKSVFPGGVSSP
+31 AKAVFPGGVSSP

-55 FMKKGDGCHVWDAD
+55 FIKRGDGCHVWDED
-69 GNKYID
+69 DNRYID

-89 PQIRDSI
+89 EQIRERI

-110 LPELELGELLVNHHP
+110 LNELELGELLVKNNP

-150 TGKSKILKFE
+150 TGRSKILKFE

-180 FGETTSAGIPPSFAT
+180 FGESTSAGIPPSFAA
-195 ETLVIPLNDP
+195 ETLVIPLDDRS
-205 EALDEALTKYGS
+205 ALDEALDKYGH
-217 EIACIVIE
+217 EIACIIIE

-230 NGLLLQYFFFLKYLR
+230 NGLLLQDYSFLKYLR
-245 EKATEFGILLLFD
+245 QKATEHKVLLLFD

-268 AGAAGYYDIKPDLVT
+268 AGAAGYYDIKPDIVT

-294 GAYGGGKDL
+294 GAYGGSNEL
-303 MALISPDGPVYQAGT
+303 MAFISPDGPVYQAGT

-333 RQLLAPGFYGQ
+333 QQLLMPNFYCD
-344 LDAKAAFLIQK
+344 LDHKTNHLIKKLTDHAK
-355 LSQHAE
+355 E
-361 NNRYQV
+361 NKYSV
-367 SFPRVGSIFWIAF
+367 TFPKVGSIFWIAF
-380 SKDRIKRADQ
+380 STETIKKADQ
-390 IDADSMK
+390 IDPASMK
-397 YFKRLHAILLEHG
+397 FFKLLHAALLEKG

-423 SAAHTFDDLREAAE
+423 SSAHTIEVLDEAAE
-437 IFCLALDKVFS
+437 IINWAMDTVFS
-448 NHPDDAE
+448 DL

>member
-1 LSLKTIFTQF
+1 MQEAT
-11 MIKET
+11 
-16 NSFPRRASSAELFER
+16 SFPRREKSAELFAR
-31 AKSVFPGGVSSP
+31 AKAVFPGGVSSP

-55 FMKKGDGCHVWDAD
+55 FIKRGDGCYVWDED
-69 GNKYID
+69 GNRYID

-89 PQIRDSI
+89 EQIRERI

-110 LPELELGELLVNHHP
+110 LNELELGELLVKNNP

-150 TGKSKILKFE
+150 TGRSKILKFE

-180 FGETTSAGIPPSFAT
+180 FGESTSAGIPPSFAA
-195 ETLVIPLNDP
+195 ETLVIPLDDRA
-205 EALDEALTKYGS
+205 ALDEALEKYGHD
-217 EIACIVIE
+217 IACIIIE

-230 NGLLLQYFFFLKYLR
+230 NGLLLQDYSFLKYLR
-245 EKATEFGILLLFD
+245 QKATEHKVLLLFD

-294 GAYGGGKDL
+294 GAYGGSNEL
-303 MALISPDGPVYQAGT
+303 MAFISPDGPVYQAGT

-333 RQLLAPGFYGQ
+333 QQLLMPNFYCE
-344 LDAKAAFLIQK
+344 LNHKTNHLIKK
-355 LSQHAE
+355 LTDHATE
-361 NNRYQV
+361 NKYSV
-367 SFPRVGSIFWIAF
+367 TFPKVGSIFWIAF
-380 SKDRIKRADQ
+380 STEPIKRADQ
-390 IDADSMK
+390 IDPASMK
-397 YFKRLHAILLEHG
+397 FFKLLHAALLEKG

-423 SAAHTFDDLREAAE
+423 SSAHTLEVLDEAAE
-437 IFCLALDKVFS
+437 IINWAMDKVFG
-448 NHPDDAE
+448 DL

>member
-1 LSLKTIFTQF
+1 LLYNNPFHQIIIMQEAT
-11 MIKET
+11 
-16 NSFPRRASSAELFER
+16 SFPRREKSAELFAR
-31 AKSVFPGGVSSP
+31 AKAVFPGGVSSP

-55 FMKKGDGCHVWDAD
+55 FIKRGDGCHVWDED
-69 GNKYID
+69 DNRYID

-89 PQIRDSI
+89 EQIRERI

-110 LPELELGELLVNHHP
+110 LNELELGELLVKNNP

-150 TGKSKILKFE
+150 TGRSKILKFE

-180 FGETTSAGIPPSFAT
+180 FGESTSAGIPPSFAA
-195 ETLVIPLNDP
+195 ETLVIPLDDRS
-205 EALDEALTKYGS
+205 ALDEALDKYGN
-217 EIACIVIE
+217 EIACIIIE

-230 NGLLLQYFFFLKYLR
+230 NGLLLQDYSFLKYLR
-245 EKATEFGILLLFD
+245 QKATEHKVLLLFD

-268 AGAAGYYDIKPDLVT
+268 AGAAGYYDIKPDIVT

-294 GAYGGGKDL
+294 GAYGGSNEL
-303 MALISPDGPVYQAGT
+303 MAFISPDGPVYQAGT

-333 RQLLAPGFYGQ
+333 QQLLMPNFYCD
-344 LDAKAAFLIQK
+344 LDHKTNHLIKKLTDHAK
-355 LSQHAE
+355 E
-361 NNRYQV
+361 NKYSV
-367 SFPRVGSIFWIAF
+367 TFPKVGSIFWIAF
-380 SKDRIKRADQ
+380 STETIKKADQ
-390 IDADSMK
+390 IDPASMK
-397 YFKRLHAILLEHG
+397 FFKLLHAALLEKG

-423 SAAHTFDDLREAAE
+423 SSAHTIEVLDEAAE
-437 IFCLALDKVFS
+437 IINWAMDTVFS
-448 NHPDDAE
+448 EL

>member
-1 LSLKTIFTQF
+1 MQEAT
-11 MIKET
+11 
-16 NSFPRRASSAELFER
+16 SFPRREKSAELFAR
-31 AKSVFPGGVSSP
+31 AKAVFPGGVSSP

-55 FMKKGDGCHVWDAD
+55 FIKRGDGCYVWDED
-69 GNKYID
+69 GNRYID

-89 PQIRDSI
+89 EQIRERI

-110 LPELELGELLVNHHP
+110 LNELELGELLVKNNP

-150 TGKSKILKFE
+150 TGRSKILKFE

-180 FGETTSAGIPPSFAT
+180 FGESTSAGIPPSFAA
-195 ETLVIPLNDP
+195 ETLVIPLDDRA
-205 EALDEALTKYGS
+205 ALDEALDIYGH
-217 EIACIVIE
+217 EIACIIIE

-230 NGLLLQYFFFLKYLR
+230 NGLLLQDYSFLKYLR
-245 EKATEFGILLLFD
+245 QKATEHNVLLLFD

-294 GAYGGGKDL
+294 GAYGGSNEL
-303 MALISPDGPVYQAGT
+303 MAFISPDGPVYQAGT

-333 RQLLAPGFYGQ
+333 QQLLMPNFYCE
-344 LDAKAAFLIQK
+344 LDHKTNHLIKK
-355 LSQHAE
+355 LTDHATE
-361 NNRYQV
+361 NKYSV
-367 SFPRVGSIFWIAF
+367 TFPKIGSIFWIAF
-380 SKDRIKRADQ
+380 STETIKKADQ
-390 IDADSMK
+390 IDPASMK
-397 YFKRLHAILLEHG
+397 FFKLLHAALLEKG

-423 SAAHTFDDLREAAE
+423 SSAHTIEVLDEAAE
-437 IFCLALDKVFS
+437 IINWAMDSVFS
-448 NHPDDAE
+448 DL

>member
-1 LSLKTIFTQF
+1 LLYNNPFHQIIIMQ
-11 MIKET
+11 EAA
-16 NSFPRRASSAELFER
+16 SFPRREKSAELFAR
-31 AKSVFPGGVSSP
+31 AKAVFPGGVSSP

-55 FMKKGDGCHVWDAD
+55 FIKRGDGCHVWDED
-69 GNKYID
+69 DNRYID

-89 PQIRDSI
+89 EQIRERI

-110 LPELELGELLVNHHP
+110 LNELELGELLVKNNP

-150 TGKSKILKFE
+150 TGRSKILKFE

-180 FGETTSAGIPPSFAT
+180 FGESTSAGIPPSFAA
-195 ETLVIPLNDP
+195 ETLVIPLDDRS
-205 EALDEALTKYGS
+205 ALDEALDKYGH
-217 EIACIVIE
+217 EIACIIIE

-230 NGLLLQYFFFLKYLR
+230 NGLLLQDYSFLKYLR
-245 EKATEFGILLLFD
+245 QKATEHKVLLLFD

-268 AGAAGYYDIKPDLVT
+268 AGAAGYYDIKPDIVT

-294 GAYGGGKDL
+294 GAYGGSNEL
-303 MALISPDGPVYQAGT
+303 MAFISPDGPVYQAGT

-333 RQLLAPGFYGQ
+333 QQLLMPNFYCD
-344 LDAKAAFLIQK
+344 LDHKTNHLIKKLTDHAK
-355 LSQHAE
+355 E
-361 NNRYQV
+361 NKYSV
-367 SFPRVGSIFWIAF
+367 TFPKVGSIFWIAF
-380 SKDRIKRADQ
+380 STETIKKADQ
-390 IDADSMK
+390 IDPASMK
-397 YFKRLHAILLEHG
+397 FFKLLHAALLEKG

-423 SAAHTFDDLREAAE
+423 SSAHTIEVLDEAAE
-437 IFCLALDKVFS
+437 IINWAMDTVFS
-448 NHPDDAE
+448 DL

>member
-1 LSLKTIFTQF
+1 MQEQT
-11 MIKET
+11 
-16 NSFPRRASSAELFER
+16 SFPRREKSAALYSR
-31 AKSVFPGGVSSP
+31 AKAVFPGGVSSP

-55 FMKKGDGCHVWDAD
+55 FMKKGDGYHVWDMD

-89 PQIRDSI
+89 PAVRHSI
-96 FEAVASGTSFGTPT
+96 HEAVDSGTSFGTPT
-110 LPELELGELLVNHHP
+110 LPELELGELLVKNNP

-180 FGETTSAGIPPSFAT
+180 FGETTSAGIPPSFAA
-195 ETLVIPLNDP
+195 ETIVIPLDDKQ
-205 EALDEALTKYGS
+205 ALDEALSQYGHD
-217 EIACIVIE
+217 IACIIIE

-230 NGLLLQYFFFLKYLR
+230 NGLLLQDISFLKYLR
-245 EKATEFGILLLFD
+245 DKATAHQVLLLFD

-294 GAYGGGKDL
+294 GAYGGSKEL
-303 MALISPDGPVYQAGT
+303 MSFISPDGPVYQAGT

-333 RQLLAPGFYGQ
+333 HQLLVPDFYDHLERKTNQFIKQ
-344 LDAKAAFLIQK
+344 LSDYA
-355 LSQHAE
+355 LSKHY
-361 NNRYQV
+361 NIT
-367 SFPRVGSIFWIAF
+367 FPSVGSIFWIAF
-380 SKDRIKRADQ
+380 SKETIRKADQ
-390 IDADSMK
+390 IDPGSMQW
-397 YFKRLHAILLEHG
+397 FKKMHAILLENG
-410 VYMGPSGYEVGFV
+410 VYFGPSGYEVGFV
-423 SAAHTFDDLREAAE
+423 SASHTTAALDEAAD
-437 IFCLALDKVFS
+437 IICHAMDKVFS
-448 NHPDDAE
+448 SQ